1 MAEAADAVNVLSR
14 FLSDERIDGVSGV
27 NRFFESLPTSQPRN
41 VTPAAPPTDAIVF
54 CASSVLALADVV
66 FSAFNGGEPSGNSAL
81 DQKIDLDGR
90 RTVLVLCGGIGHSTP
105 FLYDA
110 VARHPIYNVIADEVQ
125 GKPEARVLQL
135 IAERWFGIQALEAG
149 PEAAMVLSND
159 RDKFVVVV
167 EDRSTNCGA
176 NASES
181 KQVLEACGITSPRSI
196 IVVQDPTMS
205 KRTVATFE
213 KTYAMNHRST
223 PHITSWP
230 TFTPKVHVK
239 SGVNEEGKQDP
250 LALLQYSG
258 QQSRGITSDGLW
270 DMGRFVDLLMGEV
283 PRLRDDV
290 NGYGPNGKGFLVHVD
305 IPEAVERAWK
315 YLDNAIGA
323 AGRDR

>member
-1 MAEAADAVNVLSR
+1 MAKAADAVNVLSR
-14 FLSDERIDGVSGV
+14 FLSDERIDGVSGL
-27 NRFFESLPTSQPRN
+27 NHFFESLPTCQPQN
-41 VTPAAPPTDAIVF
+41 VTLAAPPTDAIVF
-54 CASSVLALADVV
+54 CASSVLALADVI
-66 FSAFNGGEPSGNSAL
+66 FSAFQRREISGNPEL
-81 DQKIDLDGR
+81 EQKIDLDGR
-90 RTVLVLCGGIGHSTP
+90 NTVLVLCGGIGHSTP

-110 VARHPIYNVIADEVQ
+110 VARHPIYNVIAEEVQ

-149 PEAAMVLSND
+149 SEAAMVLPND
-159 RDKFVVVV
+159 RDKCLVVV

-181 KQVLEACGITSPRSI
+181 KKVLDACGITSPRSI

-213 KTYAMNHRST
+213 KTYAINSEGA

-239 SGVNEEGKQDP
+239 SGVAEEGNHDP
-250 LALLQYSG
+250 LALLQYFG
-258 QQSRGITSDGLW
+258 RQRRGITSDGLW
-270 DMGRFVDLLMGEV
+270 DMRRFVDLLMGEV
-283 PRLRDDV
+283 PRLRDDA

-305 IPEAVERAWK
+305 IPEEVESAWT
-315 YLDNAIGA
+315 YLDGVIGA